1 MHQVL
6 DRFQGCEFIF
16 VGCFLPRSFN
26 TVKCSTI
33 ARLARLHPSC
43 DLCLSSFLSL
53 ALSLY
58 TPTPFSPLAQH
69 SEVLDKFQDC
79 EFTCEYKYDG
89 ERAQLHVLE
98 NKSVLIFSRN
108 SENNTAKYP
117 DIVQV

>member
-1 MHQVL
+1 M
-6 DRFQGCEFIF
+6 
-16 VGCFLPRSFN
+16 
-26 TVKCSTI
+26 
-33 ARLARLHPSC
+33 
-43 DLCLSSFLSL
+43 
-53 ALSLY
+53 
-58 TPTPFSPLAQH
+58 
-69 SEVLDKFQDC
+69 LDKFQDC